1 MVRIQYQLL
10 KDNEPIAL
18 GSMMHCLDVFYW
30 KIYYGYN
37 HLEYD
42 IVPFSKDEEVYR
54 KAKAFDNY
62 MVDLAKTI
70 ELYPHDYIKN
80 NNFAKETYEFY
91 MKSKEDFIKAY
102 ENEVGRKY
110 ELIRDV
116 AEYDRILSDLEDE

>member
-1 MVRIQYQLL
+1 MAYEYKSKLL
-10 KDNEPIAL
+10 DYASDSKTYE
-18 GSMMHCLDVFYW
+18 
-30 KIYYGYN
+30 
-37 HLEYD
+37 EYKAM
-42 IVPFSKDEEVYR
+42 SQELQEVYR

-70 ELYPHDYIKN
+70 ETFPHDYIKSD
-80 NNFAKETYEFY
+80 NFAKETYEFY
-91 MKSKEDFIKAY
+91 MKSKEDFIKSY

>member
-1 MVRIQYQLL
+1 MTY
-10 KDNEPIAL
+10 
-18 GSMMHCLDVFYW
+18 
-30 KIYYGYN
+30 
-37 HLEYD
+37 EYEKENKEAAM
-42 IVPFSKDEEVYR
+42 INPPKANRELQEVYR

>member
-1 MVRIQYQLL
+1 MYEYQKRIQRIIW
-10 KDNEPIAL
+10 DNE
-18 GSMMHCLDVFYW
+18 DYW
-30 KIYYGYN
+30 CIDNDKESEE
-37 HLEYD
+37 L
-42 IVPFSKDEEVYR
+42 KEVYK
-54 KAKAFDNY
+54 KAQAFDNY

-70 ELYPHDYIKN
+70 ELYPYDYIKN

>member
-1 MVRIQYQLL
+1 MENKYT
-10 KDNEPIAL
+10 NEEI
-18 GSMMHCLDVFYW
+18 
-30 KIYYGYN
+30 KI
-37 HLEYD
+37 LE
-42 IVPFSKDEEVYR
+42 R